1 MHRRAGGA
9 AADRDACD
17 SDAGGDRRC
26 DTRCGGT
33 YAHGYSD
40 GDRYSRATAG
50 SYRRAPANPDSHAH
64 CDGD

>member
-1 MHRRAGGA
+1 MHRHAGGA
-9 AADRDACD
+9 TADRDARC
-17 SDAGGDRRC
+17 GDRRC

-33 YAHGYSD
+33 HAHGYSD